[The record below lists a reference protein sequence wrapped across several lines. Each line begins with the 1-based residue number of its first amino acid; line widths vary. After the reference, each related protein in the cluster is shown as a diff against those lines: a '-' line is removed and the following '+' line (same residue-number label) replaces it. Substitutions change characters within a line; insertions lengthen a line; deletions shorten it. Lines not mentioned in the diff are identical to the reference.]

1 MCAWAI
7 KTKKISNEEL
17 IKRGKCMNLNHSEA
31 VMKVFNSVV
40 RSEATT
46 KTFQFKLSKKQ
57 RGKGG
62 RLFRDG
68 ELCVESLDWGSLLHQ
83 TAGETLLEIS
93 RDNNVTL
100 SHRVLLQILN
110 YKKRIR

>member
-1 MCAWAI
+1 
-7 KTKKISNEEL
+7 
-17 IKRGKCMNLNHSEA
+17 
-31 VMKVFNSVV
+31 MKVFHFIACSK
-40 RSEATT
+40 AAT
-46 KTFQFKLSKKQ
+46 KTFQFKPGKN
-57 RGKGG
+57 GEKGG
-62 RLFRDG
+62 RMFGDG

-93 RDNNVTL
+93 SDNNVTL